1 MGPMTDLLKK
11 NTPFIWGTE
20 QQQAFDTIKER
31 LTTASVLAHPNFE
44 KLFFLYTDA
53 SKEGVGA
60 ILAQKQPDG
69 RIHPVQFVSHRNNKA
84 EQNYL
89 ITDLEGLAVIW
100 AVKKLKRYLQN
111 VPFTIIIDYSA
122 LKHIFEDDEI

>member
-1 MGPMTDLLKK
+1 MIGFFRNLIEGYSLIMGLMTDLLKK
-11 NTPFIWGTE
+11 DTPFIWGPE
-20 QQQAFDTIKER
+20 QQQAFDTIKKK

-44 KLFFLYTDA
+44 KLFLLYTDV

-69 RIHPVQFVSHRNNKA
+69 RIHPVQFISHHNNKA
-84 EQNYL
+84 ERNYL
-89 ITDLEGLAVIW
+89 IMDLEGLVVIW

-111 VPFTIIIDYSA
+111 VLFIII
-122 LKHIFEDDEI
+122 